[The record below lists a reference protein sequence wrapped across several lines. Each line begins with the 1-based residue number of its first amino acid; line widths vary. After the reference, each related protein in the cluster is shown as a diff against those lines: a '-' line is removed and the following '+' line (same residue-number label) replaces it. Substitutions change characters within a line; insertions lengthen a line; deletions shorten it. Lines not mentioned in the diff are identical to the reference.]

1 MQIRCPQRLCYTR
14 EIVINMKQQEI
25 TKLSVEDVKKR
36 ISDLSEQ
43 LAKMK
48 LSHSVAPME
57 NPIQIR
63 DVRNTIARLNTELTK
78 REAQA

>member
-1 MQIRCPQRLCYTR
+1 
-14 EIVINMKQQEI
+14 MKQEEI
-25 TKLSVEDVKKR
+25 TKLSVEDLRGHVVTMT
-36 ISDLSEQ
+36 EQ

-48 LSHSVAPME
+48 LTHSVAPLE

-63 DVRNTIARLNTELTK
+63 NLRKTVARLKTELTK

>member
-1 MQIRCPQRLCYTR
+1 
-14 EIVINMKQQEI
+14 MKQQEI
-25 TKLSVEDVKKR
+25 TKLSVEDVRNR
-36 ISDLSEQ
+36 ISDFSEQ

-57 NPIQIR
+57 NPMQIR
-63 DVRNTIARLNTELTK
+63 KIRKTIARLNTELTK

>member
-1 MQIRCPQRLCYTR
+1 
-14 EIVINMKQQEI
+14 MKQQEI
-25 TKLSVEDVKKR
+25 TKMSDADVKDS
-36 ISDLSEQ
+36 IANMTEQ

-57 NPIQIR
+57 NPLQIR
-63 DVRNTIARLNTELTK
+63 KVRRTVARLRTELTK